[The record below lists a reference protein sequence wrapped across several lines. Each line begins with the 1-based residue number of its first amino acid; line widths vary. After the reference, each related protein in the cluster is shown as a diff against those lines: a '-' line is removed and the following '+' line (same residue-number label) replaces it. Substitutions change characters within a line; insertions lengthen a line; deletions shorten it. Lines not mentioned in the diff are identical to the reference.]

1 MKIRTMLGL
10 SAIGGALYLHR
21 KHGGEWTVD
30 SFKQSLNDLW
40 SGVEARSKE
49 IGEKAQDKLRE
60 AKSRVDEVANNAAN
74 RVSAATSTS
83 GYNGPTRR

>member
-21 KHGGEWTVD
+21 KHGGEWTIE
-30 SFKQSLNDLW
+30 SFKESLRDLW
-40 SGVEARSKE
+40 AGMQERSKE

-60 AKSRVDEVANNAAN
+60 AADKVDDATK
-74 RVSAATSTS
+74 RVSSTS
-83 GYNGPTRR
+83 MPTGYGNGPIRR